1 MLKDLIIG
9 LGILATAWGVSFM
22 TIYFLLGRF
31 LVDTTSDPEVLTR

>member
-9 LGILATAWGVSFM
+9 VGILAAAWGISFM

-31 LVDTTSDPEVLTR
+31 LVDPTSDPEVLTR